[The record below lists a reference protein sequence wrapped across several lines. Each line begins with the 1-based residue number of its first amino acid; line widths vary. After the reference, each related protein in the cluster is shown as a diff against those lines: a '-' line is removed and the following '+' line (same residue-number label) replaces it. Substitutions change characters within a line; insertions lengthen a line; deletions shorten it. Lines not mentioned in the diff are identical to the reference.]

1 MADVETMRDNVVDL
15 ISKLARSPRNEALP
29 DTAVRAKAV
38 ARLLG
43 ALARYD
49 EVHEDDE
56 WDDDDEDD
64 DEDDDDDDD

>member
-1 MADVETMRDNVVDL
+1 MADDETMRDNVVDL
-15 ISKLARSPRNEALP
+15 ISRLARSPRNEDLA
-29 DTAVRAKAV
+29 DVAVRAKAA
-38 ARLLG
+38 ARLLD